1 MPNYSEIKSYWT
13 KFAQDM
19 TTDVK
24 SAWGKL
30 LSRLSSL
37 FIKNNH

>member
-1 MPNYSEIKSYWT
+1 MLNYSDIKSYWT

-24 SAWGKL
+24 SAWGKTTL
-30 LSRLSSL
+30 RLSSL
-37 FIKNNH
+37 F

>member
-1 MPNYSEIKSYWT
+1 MLNYSDIKSYWT

-24 SAWGKL
+24 SAWKTTL
-30 LSRLSSL
+30 RLSSL

>member
-1 MPNYSEIKSYWT
+1 MLNYSDIKSYWT

-24 SAWGKL
+24 SAWENYFKTVE
-30 LSRLSSL
+30 S
-37 FIKNNH
+37 FYKK